1 MTIKEIRAKYGSR
14 CDYIVVDASG
24 WAWDGFNE
32 DHWNAIGELGWCAS
46 DADPAKLKEAKFHIV
61 AVPTQSDYGKLRTC
75 AYYPINVV
83 EYDADGIVYIYTA
96 NDFM

>member
-46 DADPAKLKEAKFHIV
+46 DAEVEAAGIIK
-61 AVPTQSDYGKLRTC
+61 
-75 AYYPINVV
+75 V
-83 EYDADGIVYIYTA
+83 ECDADGIVTIYTA